1 MEEDAP
7 VASSAY
13 VGKRS
18 ECQEGD
24 GVAWSLEDM
33 VGPNSKFKFSLFKW
47 DADSTIP
54 LVDSEE
60 RTFVLLVAPPK
71 SSTFQHCIK
80 AATDLLAKCRRK
92 CRFTRKQRNHRRGDF
107 AALSMG
113 IVHSN
118 GTTHPINLGHNG
130 TNQKVLDELMAH
142 WSIKRLVGFT
152 TGMLKTWAPRLHNYC
167 SDHLEW
173 LLSSDCSLQQIFEN
187 SIFPGATFNFGP
199 QTVSFPHVDFTNLP
213 FGWCPIWTFG
223 NYNHH
228 KGGHI
233 ILWDLKMVI
242 EFPPGSLIV
251 IPSGSCRHSN
261 TRIGKKET
269 RMSFTQYFSG
279 GLCRWVDQGFQTQEQ
294 YLNSLDQTERD
305 RESERRCT
313 RWLMG
318 LGLYPT
324 LDELGGPP

>member
-1 MEEDAP
+1 M
-7 VASSAY
+7 
-13 VGKRS
+13 
-18 ECQEGD
+18 
-24 GVAWSLEDM
+24 
-33 VGPNSKFKFSLFKW
+33 
-47 DADSTIP
+47 
-54 LVDSEE
+54 
-60 RTFVLLVAPPK
+60 
-71 SSTFQHCIK
+71 
-80 AATDLLAKCRRK
+80 
-92 CRFTRKQRNHRRGDF
+92 
-107 AALSMG
+107 
-113 IVHSN
+113 
-118 GTTHPINLGHNG
+118 HPINLGHNG
-130 TNQKVLDELMAH
+130 TNQKVLDELTAH

-152 TGMLKTWAPRLHNYC
+152 TGVVKTWAPRLHNYC
-167 SDHLEW
+167 SDHLER
-173 LLSSDCSLQQIFEN
+173 LLSSDCSLQRIFEN

-233 ILWDLKMVI
+233 ILWDLKM
-242 EFPPGSLIV
+242 
-251 IPSGSCRHSN
+251 
-261 TRIGKKET
+261 ET

>member
-1 MEEDAP
+1 
-7 VASSAY
+7 
-13 VGKRS
+13 
-18 ECQEGD
+18 
-24 GVAWSLEDM
+24 
-33 VGPNSKFKFSLFKW
+33 
-47 DADSTIP
+47 
-54 LVDSEE
+54 
-60 RTFVLLVAPPK
+60 
-71 SSTFQHCIK
+71 H
-80 AATDLLAKCRRK
+80 
-92 CRFTRKQRNHRRGDF
+92 
-107 AALSMG
+107 
-113 IVHSN
+113 
-118 GTTHPINLGHNG
+118 
-130 TNQKVLDELMAH
+130 
-142 WSIKRLVGFT
+142 
-152 TGMLKTWAPRLHNYC
+152 
-167 SDHLEW
+167 
-173 LLSSDCSLQQIFEN
+173 
-187 SIFPGATFNFGP
+187 FGP

-228 KGGHI
+228 KGRHI